1 MSNKNSTL
9 SLAIL
14 SSILAILLFV
24 LGAYTYFDYRQ
35 HQLDEQELT
44 DAKIELT
51 KQLEELKEKYE
62 NVEALNGVMDEHL
75 EEAKKRIVNL
85 LDTIRFNE
93 PKIQM
98 LLKLRSELDFLESE
112 KAKLYKVQDS
122 LVENIMKKDIEI
134 SEKDMY
140 LDKAEKHREVLIE
153 ENEKLFSKLSENK
166 KLNFFALEAEG
177 IRIKND
183 GSTLSSTRFKKV
195 DAIKACFKILENNL
209 ADVGD
214 RPIRIKLYNPKGK
227 IIGKKII
234 RNNDGEEVTY
244 SKEKTID
251 YLGEEMN
258 VCFFISPNKEE
269 MSSGLYTV
277 KIYDNHKLTN
287 STSFVLN

>member
-9 SLAIL
+9 YLAIL

-35 HQLDEQELT
+35 HQLDEQELIN
-44 DAKIELT
+44 AKSELT
-51 KQLEELKEKYE
+51 AQLEELKEKYE

-75 EEAKKRIVNL
+75 VEAKKRIVNL

-98 LLKLRSELDFLESE
+98 LLKLRSELDFLEAE
-112 KAKLYKVQDS
+112 KARLYQVQDS

-140 LDKAEKHREVLIE
+140 LTKAENYKKALIK
-153 ENEKLFSKLSENK
+153 ENEKLFTQISKNK

-177 IRIKND
+177 IRIKSN
-183 GSTLSSTRFKKV
+183 GSTLSSSRYKRV
-195 DAIKACFKILENNL
+195 DAIKACFKVLENNL
-209 ADVGD
+209 ADKGD

-227 IIGKKII
+227 VIGKTIV
-234 RNNDGEEVTY
+234 RNNDGEDVTY

-251 YLGEEMN
+251 YSGKEMN
-258 VCFFISPNKEE
+258 VCFFINPDKEE